1 MNKEEAKDFL
11 PLVQALAEGKTIQYC
26 DLKGDWLDTRNPT
39 FRRRPELYRIKPEP
53 HVLWVVRDGHGRFGG
68 VFLEESKAAE
78 QAEYVENARIV
89 KYVEELEVEVS

>member
-26 DLKGDWLDTRNPT
+26 NQEGNWLDVSAPA
-39 FRRRPELYRIKPEP
+39 FHKKPELYRIKPEP
-53 HVLWVVRDGHGRFGG
+53 HVLWVLRDDHDRFGG

-78 QAEYVENARIV
+78 QAKFVENAKIV
-89 KYVEELEVEVS
+89 KYVEELE